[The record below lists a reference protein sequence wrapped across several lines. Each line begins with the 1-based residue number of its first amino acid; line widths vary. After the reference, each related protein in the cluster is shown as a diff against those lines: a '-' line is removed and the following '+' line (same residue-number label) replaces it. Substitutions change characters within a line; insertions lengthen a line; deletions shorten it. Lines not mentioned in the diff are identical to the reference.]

1 MVESFNK
8 RIKKKVLTQY
18 FFQSIIEMNG
28 KLIEFVNDY
37 NMNKRL
43 RSLNYKTP
51 TEYLK
56 EKKDI
61 ILQCIC

>member
-1 MVESFNK
+1 
-8 RIKKKVLTQY
+8 
-18 FFQSIIEMNG
+18 MNG

-61 ILQCIC
+61 TLQRIVS

>member
-1 MVESFNK
+1 
-8 RIKKKVLTQY
+8 
-18 FFQSIIEMNG
+18 MNG

-51 TEYLK
+51 GEYLK

-61 ILQCIC
+61 TLQHIVS